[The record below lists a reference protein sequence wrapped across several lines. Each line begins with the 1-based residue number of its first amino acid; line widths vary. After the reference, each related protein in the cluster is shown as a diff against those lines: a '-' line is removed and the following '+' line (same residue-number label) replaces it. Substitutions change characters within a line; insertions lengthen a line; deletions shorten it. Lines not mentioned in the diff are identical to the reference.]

1 MDKVS
6 EKVIKALDRL
16 GYWQRKL
23 RGRSLHARRGSHH
36 LIIKLSKH
44 GRVKSVKAHR
54 DVKSGVLHKT
64 HKAIYGKVAA
74 RLEDEFRMAYKNAKS
89 SPRG

>member
-1 MDKVS
+1 MS
-6 EKVIKALDRL
+6 EKVIKTLDKL
-16 GYWQRKL
+16 GYLERKL
-23 RGRSLHARRGSHH
+23 RGGTLHARRGSHH
-36 LIIKLSKH
+36 LIIRLSKH
-44 GRVKSVKAHR
+44 GRVKSIKAHR

-89 SPRG
+89 SSE

>member
-1 MDKVS
+1 MSK
-6 EKVIKALDRL
+6 KVIKTLDRL
-16 GYWQRKL
+16 GYLQRKL
-23 RGRSLHARRGSHH
+23 RGRSVHARRASDH

-44 GRVKSVKAHR
+44 GRVESVKAHR

-74 RLEDEFRMAYKNAKS
+74 RLEAEFKNALRESK
-89 SPRG
+89 PRILRF

>member
-16 GYWQRKL
+16 GYSEREL
-23 RGRSLHARRGSHH
+23 RGGTLHARRGTDH

-44 GRVKSVKAHR
+44 GKVKSVKAHR
-54 DVKSGVLHKT
+54 DVKRGVLFHT
-64 HKAIYGKVAA
+64 HKAIYGKIG
-74 RLEDEFRMAYKNAKS
+74 RELEDEFKMAYENSLKQ
-89 SPRG
+89 